1 MPERA
6 LLREDFNRML
16 QTAQTAA
23 QEYEQLGQQAPDPQ
37 VQAQL
42 QRLAREKHRHVEL
55 AQRLLEIVTE

>member
-6 LLREDFNRML
+6 LLREDFQRML

-23 QEYEQLGQQAPDPQ
+23 QEYEQLGLQAVDPQ
-37 VQAQL
+37 MQEQF
-42 QRLAREKHRHVEL
+42 QRLAREKYRHVEL